1 MVLEYLNVKSNILNH
16 HFVMYLTESCN
27 VLQTNINPLTITG
40 SLVVS
45 VWYLYK
51 REENCHLNNQGDY
64 KGS

>member
-1 MVLEYLNVKSNILNH
+1 
-16 HFVMYLTESCN
+16 MYLTESCN

-51 REENCHLNNQGDY
+51 REENWHLNNQGDY
-64 KGS
+64 KGT